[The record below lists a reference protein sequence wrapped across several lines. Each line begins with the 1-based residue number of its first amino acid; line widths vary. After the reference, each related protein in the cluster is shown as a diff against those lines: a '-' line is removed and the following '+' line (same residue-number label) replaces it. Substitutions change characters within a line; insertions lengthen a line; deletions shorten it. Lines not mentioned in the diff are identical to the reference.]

1 MNPTAFRLLVATSSL
16 SIVLGLVLVLD
27 RVRVRPRHQ
36 LSNNTLTT
44 GTHTNPA
51 GETVTDTPGDTID
64 KAPANTTLPY
74 VSTYSRPSTT
84 TLSAQDVKSTLIET
98 EDPLAASTTFLGFL
112 EITEQLSSNTLKLL
126 HLSYFSVLWNLTMIE
141 PWIDTHSAHLY
152 SLPPVKRDTVLFFDI
167 YNQTALEMRLTK
179 CFEPGLPKQS
189 QKKFVYRSLN
199 DALIHS
205 SRDVLIVIFKRN
217 KWRETMGNGECDSI
231 SGKIKNNV
239 QNILNHHV
247 QNVKDEAQKIYGR
260 EFMFKVWR
268 TVCITAIP
276 GVPFSMKKA
285 TIFIQ
290 QQLEAKQRET
300 NKNAIV
306 VLPTW
311 ETVKSEKPYGYFYDP
326 NFRLNTTDCQFRALP
341 LGSKVMTAV
350 DRMMETYGLSE
361 LFFISMYTR
370 TERLTMR
377 KPQAVKQCLDE
388 FPKLLE
394 SIVKRYIIPRTRVF
408 LVHDAGKYGSST
420 FNNDLRRKSQKVLSF
435 FQSFNITTVQYDP
448 NLNKDLLQDR
458 MFVAAVEQEFLSRG
472 HVLLTLGDGGY
483 VINVMQRFI
492 SRQSADR
499 VYSLCGE

>member
-1 MNPTAFRLLVATSSL
+1 MNPTPFRLLTAASGL
-16 SIVLGLVLVLD
+16 CIVLGVVLVLD
-27 RVRVRPRHQ
+27 RISVRRALPRHQ
-36 LSNNTLTT
+36 LSNNDSLTT
-44 GTHTNPA
+44 GTHTNV
-51 GETVTDTPGDTID
+51 EGD
-64 KAPANTTLPY
+64 PP
-74 VSTYSRPSTT
+74 
-84 TLSAQDVKSTLIET
+84 
-98 EDPLAASTTFLGFL
+98 AASTTFLGFL

-126 HLSYFSVLWNLTMIE
+126 HLSYFSALWNLTMIE

-167 YNQTALEMRLTK
+167 YNQTALEMQLTK

-189 QKKFVYRSLN
+189 QKKFVYCSLN

-205 SRDVLIVIFKRN
+205 SRDVLIVIFRRN
-217 KWRETMGNGECDSI
+217 KWRETMGNGVCDSI

-276 GVPFSMKKA
+276 GVPFSMKKV

-290 QQLEAKQRET
+290 QQLEAKRRET

-326 NFRLNTTDCQFRALP
+326 NFRMPYCQFRALP

-361 LFFISMYTR
+361 HFISMYTR

-420 FNNDLRRKSQKVLSF
+420 FNNDLQHKSQKVLSF

-472 HVLLTLGDGGY
+472 HILLTLGDGGY